1 MFYNKNFKALVIC
14 TWMTAMIDAQL
25 SVKEPSISPSP
36 SIEPSPIS
44 SDAPSCLFPSNT
56 PSSEIPSQTPSVL
69 LVSSKSSKGSKSSKS
84 LKSKSSKS
92 SKGKG
97 DTARCFEGKGS
108 KSSKALGKGR
118 GEGGNYINS
127 SQPLDKLS
135 KSSRAPGKGK
145 GGKGSKSSKAPG
157 KGRGK
162 GGHNNKSSK
171 SLQKSSRSSRAPGN
185 AETQGPSSMGTDLN
199 ATGGD
204 TASPTVSPTIF
215 TTDSNDVG
223 EFEKIIPSANALS
236 GVTYEAIAGN
246 DNDGWEGVSSSAF
259 AKTAAPRSLAILALY
274 FFI

>member
-1 MFYNKNFKALVIC
+1 
-14 TWMTAMIDAQL
+14 
-25 SVKEPSISPSP
+25 
-36 SIEPSPIS
+36 
-44 SDAPSCLFPSNT
+44 
-56 PSSEIPSQTPSVL
+56 
-69 LVSSKSSKGSKSSKS
+69 
-84 LKSKSSKS
+84 
-92 SKGKG
+92 
-97 DTARCFEGKGS
+97 
-108 KSSKALGKGR
+108 
-118 GEGGNYINS
+118 
-127 SQPLDKLS
+127 LS

-157 KGRGK
+157 KGKGKGGKGSKSTKAPGKGRGK
-162 GGHNNKSSK
+162 GGKNTKSSK

-199 ATGGD
+199 ATGGA

-259 AKTAAPRSLAILALY
+259 AKTAAPRSLVFLALY